1 MKNEANANKVYKIN
15 IQNISKAFRKKS
27 ILINVSLTLKA
38 GECVGIIGMNG
49 SGKTTL
55 LNIICGEGSHFNGT
69 ITINDTSTSL
79 LKDKKLLSQTI
90 GYIPQENPLIEDL
103 STYDNLRLWYC
114 DSPLNMKEELE
125 NGVLHSLGIDEFLQT
140 KVKNLSGGMK
150 KRLSIGIA
158 LAKEPTFLVLDE
170 PAAALDLVAKNI
182 IHTYLNSYKTSG
194 GGICIATHDE
204 EELALCDRVFVLKD
218 KSLHQIDKNIRGN
231 LLIKE
236 IMA

>member
-1 MKNEANANKVYKIN
+1 MGNSTNANTVSKIN
-15 IQNISKAFRKKS
+15 IQNICKSFRKKN
-27 ILINVSLTLKA
+27 ILNDISLTLKT

-55 LNIICGEGSHFNGT
+55 LNIICGEGSHFNGNV
-69 ITINDTSTSL
+69 TINDSDTSL
-79 LKDKKLLSQTI
+79 LKDKSLLSKTI
-90 GYIPQENPLIEDL
+90 GYIPQENPLIDDL
-103 STYDNLRLWYC
+103 SAYDNLRLWYC
-114 DSPLNMKEELE
+114 DSPLDMNKELE
-125 NGVLHSLGIDEFLQT
+125 DGVLKSLGINEFLKV

-158 LAKEPTFLVLDE
+158 LAQKPTFLILDE

-182 IHTYLNSYKTSG
+182 IHTYLASFKESG

-204 EELALCDRVFVLKD
+204 EELDLCDKIYVLKN
-218 KSLHQIDKNIRGN
+218 KSLHEIDKNIRGN
-231 LLIKE
+231 LLINE